1 MKKLSFIFSLTFISL
16 IAIAQQV
23 ARDKVVVEI
32 GTGTWCQFCPGAALG
47 ADDLIANGKQV
58 AIIEY
63 HNGDAYAN
71 AYSNYRNDVYYA
83 LTSYP
88 TAHFDGVL
96 EVVGGYQTQSMY
108 SYYLPKYNQRIAIA
122 SSFTLDVQGV
132 NSGLIDFDITV
143 TVEKVA
149 SVSSTNMVLHM
160 VLTQSDIAQNWQG
173 LTELNY
179 VERLMIPN
187 QYGTALNF
195 GSGNTQVVNKSFS
208 LNPSWIPENCELVVF
223 VQDVTSKE
231 VLQGT
236 KKNLMDF
243 NAAYAYDASIIG
255 LDNIGQEN
263 CTGKLSPI
271 ITIRNNANDPLLSLG
286 LNYNVN
292 NGPLSTYAWTG
303 NLSYPQ
309 TEAITLPEISF
320 DVQPNNTIQIYSDYP
335 NGNPDQYPNNDTI
348 GISFVSANA
357 YMGPIYLNLRLDGKP
372 EETTYEVINS
382 SGDILYSKGPF
393 PGQANHFLKDTFN
406 LESDCFA
413 FIIHDTGGDG
423 ICCGEGIGF
432 YRLFDDYDI
441 LLRLGQE
448 FGSMEIT
455 QFWTLID
462 AIRDGSVAN
471 ELNIYPNP
479 SHGSTALSF
488 SLRKTETVKLAV
500 YNLMGEMILEN
511 NPGSLPAG
519 EHTTTINSD
528 ELQPGIYFIR
538 LVIGEK
544 VVTKKFSVI
553 K

>member
-1 MKKLSFIFSLTFISL
+1 L
-16 IAIAQQV
+16 
-23 ARDKVVVEI
+23 I
-32 GTGTWCQFCPGAALG
+32 GTGTWCQWCPGAALG

-63 HNGDAYAN
+63 HNGDDYTN
-71 AYSNYRNDVYYA
+71 AYSNYRNAYYA
-83 LTSYP
+83 LSGYP
-88 TAHFDGVL
+88 TTHFDGVI
-96 EVVGGYQTQSMY
+96 EWEGGNQTQSIY
-108 SYYLPKYNQRIAIA
+108 SIYLPRYNQRIAVL

-149 SVSSTNMVLHM
+149 EVTNTNMVLHM
-160 VLTQSDIAQNWQG
+160 VLTESDIAKNWFG

-195 GSGNTQVVNKSFS
+195 GSGNTQVINKSFS
-208 LNPSWIPENCELVVF
+208 LNPSWVPENCELVVF

-243 NAAYAYDASIIG
+243 SSANAYDASIIG
-255 LDNIGQEN
+255 IDNIGQEN

-271 ITIRNNANDPLLSLG
+271 ITIRNIANEPLLSLG

-292 NGPLSTYAWTG
+292 NGSLSTYAWTG
-303 NLSYPQ
+303 NLSYLQ
-309 TEAITLPEISF
+309 TEVITLPEISF
-320 DVQPNNTIQIYSDYP
+320 DVQPDNTIQIYSDNP

-348 GISFVSANA
+348 STSFVSANA
-357 YMGPIYLNLRLDGKP
+357 YMEPIYLNLRLDGKP
-372 EETTYEVINS
+372 EETTYEVISS
-382 SGDILYSKGPF
+382 SGDIIYSKGPF
-393 PGQANHFLKDTFN
+393 PGQANHYLKDTFN
-406 LESDCFA
+406 LDWGCYS

-423 ICCGEGIGF
+423 ICCDDGVGF
-432 YRLFDDYDI
+432 YRLFDDYGI

-448 FGSMEIT
+448 FGSKEMT
-455 QFWTLID
+455 QFWTVID
-462 AIRDGSVAN
+462 EIKDGAVAN

-479 SHGSTALSF
+479 AYGSTTLLF
-488 SLRKTETVKLAV
+488 SLSKTETVKLAV

-511 NPGSLPAG
+511 NPGRLPAG
-519 EHTTTINSD
+519 EHTITINSD

-538 LVIGEK
+538 LVVGEK

-553 K
+553 R